1 MNALVAERSRSQ
13 RNRSPSFL
21 KVECKPTQNNADGL
35 DGWGDKQVEHLSS
48 AVYLAFKSHHMNT
61 TSFHRSLTF
70 LALMLV
76 VMICSCDSSQKNS
89 EGNRPSNSSSQEDE
103 LMSRLRKKKVM
114 QDYHMVGDL
123 DQDVLAFDDCSVGD
137 YEHFTFKDSRG
148 AVLTFDLNSTNVEL
162 CTYDDDFGANRR
174 YINKKFKVIW
184 RDLKLDA
191 HVDSEIML
199 MDEMKEILYLEEQ

>member
-1 MNALVAERSRSQ
+1 M
-13 RNRSPSFL
+13 
-21 KVECKPTQNNADGL
+21 
-35 DGWGDKQVEHLSS
+35 
-48 AVYLAFKSHHMNT
+48 VYLAFKSQHMNT
-61 TSFHRSLTF
+61 TSILRSVTF
-70 LALMLV
+70 LALMLM
-76 VMICSCDSSQKNS
+76 VMICSCDSFQKNNK
-89 EGNRPSNSSSQEDE
+89 GNHQSHSNSSSQDDE
-103 LMSRLRKKKVM
+103 LMSRLRKKKVIP
-114 QDYHMVGDL
+114 DYHVVGDL

-162 CTYDDDFGANRR
+162 CTYGDEFGANRR